1 MAKKIPM
8 RMCVSCREM
17 QPKKELVRVVRTP
30 EGAVVLDTTGRANGR
45 GAYLCKK
52 CACLEKAIKSRA
64 LERAL
69 RALRDAACAEELDC
83 AATDVKEALH
93 HLGSITGTDVDAAVI
108 DRIFERFC
116 VGK

>member
-17 QPKKELVRVVRTP
+17 QPKKELVRIVRTP

-52 CACLEKAIKSRA
+52 SACLEKAIKSRA

-69 RALRDAACAEELDC
+69 ETKIESETYDTLRGQFANYNEQQTE
-83 AATDVKEALH
+83 
-93 HLGSITGTDVDAAVI
+93 
-108 DRIFERFC
+108 
-116 VGK
+116 

>member
-1 MAKKIPM
+1 MGKKIPM

-17 QPKKELVRVVRTP
+17 QPKQELVRVVRTP

-52 CACLEKAIKSRA
+52 SACLEKAIKSRA

-69 RALRDAACAEELDC
+69 ENKIDSETYDTLRAQFAQYHEQQAQ
-83 AATDVKEALH
+83 
-93 HLGSITGTDVDAAVI
+93 
-108 DRIFERFC
+108 
-116 VGK
+116 

>member
-52 CACLEKAIKSRA
+52 SACLEKAIKSRA

-69 RALRDAACAEELDC
+69 ETKIEPETYDTLRAQFAQYQEHEQQ
-83 AATDVKEALH
+83 TE
-93 HLGSITGTDVDAAVI
+93 
-108 DRIFERFC
+108 
-116 VGK
+116 

>member
-30 EGAVVLDTTGRANGR
+30 EDAVLLDATGRANGR

-52 CACLEKAIKSRA
+52 SACLEKAIKSRA

-69 RALRDAACAEELDC
+69 EIAIPPETYDVLREQFQQYEHAAD
-83 AATDVKEALH
+83 
-93 HLGSITGTDVDAAVI
+93 
-108 DRIFERFC
+108 
-116 VGK
+116 

>member
-1 MAKKIPM
+1 M

-30 EGAVVLDTTGRANGR
+30 EGAVVLDATGRANGR

-52 CACLEKAIKSRA
+52 SACLEKAIKSHA

-69 RALRDAACAEELDC
+69 EAKIDNETYDTLRAQFANDHEQQAQ
-83 AATDVKEALH
+83 
-93 HLGSITGTDVDAAVI
+93 
-108 DRIFERFC
+108 
-116 VGK
+116 

>member
-52 CACLEKAIKSRA
+52 SACLEKAIKSRA

-69 RALRDAACAEELDC
+69 ENKIDSETYDTLRAQFAQYHEQQAP
-83 AATDVKEALH
+83 
-93 HLGSITGTDVDAAVI
+93 
-108 DRIFERFC
+108 
-116 VGK
+116 